1 MTGVQTCAL
10 PICGY
15 KTESDVDLALFGDE
29 LTLTALAEL
38 IDAFDRTTVPQQV
51 DAVLFNRIRNETLI
65 NHIQTKGV
73 VWYDSRE
80 PKSPAPPASILTNGD
95 KR

>member
-1 MTGVQTCAL
+1 MTDGLKDRYKQAIIASHPRIERAVLFGSRAMG
-10 PICGY
+10 GY

-51 DAVLFNRIRNETLI
+51 DAVLFNRIRDR
-65 NHIQTKGV
+65 KSV
-73 VWYDSRE
+73 V
-80 PKSPAPPASILTNGD
+80 
-95 KR
+95 